1 MTKIRGV
8 TGGGIDGNKVIMKP
22 QPKVEPTPHAVSVG
36 AVARLGQAQ
45 YPGAKTGPLYE
56 GRGYAAKY
64 NATTPSGPT
73 SGLDCRPGGNGR
85 EILRAGTQSATPAAK
100 PTIGPPGRSL
110 FR

>member
-8 TGGGIDGNKVIMKP
+8 TGGGIDGNKVQHIP
-22 QPKVEPTPHAVSVG
+22 RPKVEPTPHAISVG
-36 AVARLGQAQ
+36 AVARIGQAQ
-45 YPGAKTGPLYE
+45 YPGAQTGPLYE

-85 EILRAGTQSATPAAK
+85 VISKSGSQAHHSGTTPM
-100 PTIGPPGRSL
+100 GGGRSL
-110 FR
+110 FK

>member
-1 MTKIRGV
+1 MTKVRGV
-8 TGGGIDGNKVIMKP
+8 TGGGIDGNKVVVKP
-22 QPKVEPTPHAVSVG
+22 QPKVEPTPHAISVG
-36 AVARLGQAQ
+36 AVQ

-85 EILRAGTQSATPAAK
+85 EVSKSGSQSHHTGTTPM
-100 PTIGPPGRSL
+100 GSGRSL
-110 FR
+110 FK